1 MTAMNGP
8 ALRKI
13 EREPLWDLAHAQ
25 LREGLLAGRFAPG
38 SKLTLRYLAE
48 IFGTSITP
56 VRDAIT
62 RLAAQGI
69 LQLGPRNCAVV
80 PELTVE
86 ELRELTAIRCE
97 LEGRAAFEA
106 ATRRDAAA
114 LSRLDEQLVTMRS
127 HLAARKM
134 SAYLSVHRKF
144 HFGIYAAANMPIL
157 SGLVE
162 NMWLRC
168 GPTLGFVV
176 PEYVLLLKGT
186 DHHESALEAMQHR
199 DGRKAERAIVAD
211 IQDASAYL
219 ESLASGDGII
229 RAPATA
235 RKQRA

>member
-8 ALRKI
+8 SLRKI

-48 IFGTSITP
+48 TFGTSITP
-56 VRDAIT
+56 VRDALT
-62 RLAAQGI
+62 RLAAQGV
-69 LQLGPRNCAVV
+69 LQFGPRNCAVV

-97 LEGRAAFEA
+97 LEGRAAYEA
-106 ATRRDAAA
+106 AARRDAEA
-114 LSRLDEQLVTMRS
+114 LQRLQDQLETMKS
-127 HLAARKM
+127 HIAARKM
-134 SAYLSVHRKF
+134 AQYLAVHRKF
-144 HFGIYAAANMPIL
+144 HFGIYAAARMPVL
-157 SGLVE
+157 GELVE
-162 NMWLRC
+162 NLWLRC

-186 DHHESALEAMQHR
+186 DHHEAALEALRRR
-199 DGRKAERAIVAD
+199 DSRKAEKAIVAD
-211 IQDASAYL
+211 IMDASTYL
-219 ESLASGDGII
+219 ETLAGDDGII
-229 RAPATA
+229 RAPGAA